1 MTKVV
6 YVPLDGSPRAE
17 AALAPA
23 TALAAQTGADLVFLA
38 ARPSGAE
45 DHVVERYLDVQVA
58 VSTVPARPWILHD
71 RKPAEAIL
79 LAAESDDSML
89 CMATHGRTGLG
100 EVMLGS
106 VAEAVLRRSVA
117 PIVLVGP
124 GFEPDW
130 HLSES
135 PTVLAGYD
143 GSASARDLAFVAGR
157 LSAELDGRVRLE
169 EVLRPTDLVQTA
181 RFPAGHLEALEDL
194 VAELHERGI
203 TAQYE
208 ITDGFDPADVLVADA
223 VRRNCGL
230 LALGSHGRSG
240 LQRVALGSVTM
251 RVVHRAPCPVL
262 VTGPACHLT
271 PG

>member
-1 MTKVV
+1 MRAWFQCMILYGFFHGDVHAGNLMV
-6 YVPLDGSPRAE
+6 LDDGRLGFLDFGIIGRFDDQQRLLVTDYIFAFS
-17 AALAPA
+17 
-23 TALAAQTGADLVFLA
+23 TGNY
-38 ARPSGAE
+38 R
-45 DHVVERYLDVQVA
+45 
-58 VSTVPARPWILHD
+58 
-71 RKPAEAIL
+71 
-79 LAAESDDSML
+79 
-89 CMATHGRTGLG
+89 GLG

-124 GFEPDW
+124 QFEPDW

-143 GSASARDLAFVAGR
+143 GSASARDVAFVAGR
-157 LSAELDGRVRLE
+157 LSADLDGRVRLE
-169 EVLRPTDLVQTA
+169 EVLRPTDVVQST
-181 RFPAGHLEALEDL
+181 RFPAGHVEAIEDL
-194 VAELHERGI
+194 ATALHERGI

-223 VRRNCGL
+223 VRAHCDL

-251 RVVHRAPCPVL
+251 RAVHRAPCPVL
-262 VTGPACHLT
+262 VTGPAVRV